1 METLSIQKTDEF
13 KGEPLFLN
21 ELDTLK
27 AELEYQSINRIGE
40 RFAGE
45 ELDDDEILIYDEGL
59 FKAEN
64 KFIRKKI
71 GGKGESLCDGK
82 LSDEEEQVF
91 QEMAKIASNTVTK
104 IVATDFKGK
113 RIEIEL

>member
-1 METLSIQKTDEF
+1 M
-13 KGEPLFLN
+13 FLN

-27 AELEYQSINRIGE
+27 VELEYQSINRIGE

-45 ELDDDEILIYDEGL
+45 ALDDDEILIYDEGL

-71 GGKGESLCDGK
+71 GSKGESLCDGK
-82 LSDEEEQVF
+82 LSDEEERAF
-91 QEMAKIASNTVTK
+91 QEMAKIASKTVTK
-104 IVATDFKGK
+104 IAATDSYRK
-113 RIEIEL
+113 RTEIEL

>member
-1 METLSIQKTDEF
+1 M
-13 KGEPLFLN
+13 FLN

-71 GGKGESLCDGK
+71 GGGGESLCDGE
-82 LSDEEEQVF
+82 LSDEEEQIF
-91 QEMAKIASNTVTK
+91 QKMAKIASNTVTVTK
-104 IVATDFKGK
+104 IAATDSYRK
-113 RIEIEL
+113 RTEIEL